1 MMYRLKGLIYGVISS
16 ATFGLIPLFALPAIR
31 NGIGVDSVMFYR
43 FGISALVLG
52 LWLVIRR
59 YDLRISG
66 RELFTLAGL
75 GIFYAMTALLLTIS
89 YLYIPSGIAT
99 TIHFLYPVVVTTVM
113 ILFFKDKVSVPVIG
127 ATLMAILGVY
137 LLSNN
142 GTAGTVSLKG
152 LLLVLTTVV
161 TYALYIVGVNKSCV
175 HRMDGLKLTFYVLL
189 VGAMVFGLNL
199 SVKGVPLDP
208 IPDWETGVYLLLLA
222 LIPTLVSD
230 FTLILSVQHVGS
242 TTTAVLGCMEPLTA
256 VCMGVW
262 FLHESLGFW
271 QLAGIVFD
279 SFEIAE
285 SGSMDKANQFQSL
298 NIALM
303 VTLKRITQAEDEA
316 FRKLTALYTEAFP
329 VEERREIGQLGEL
342 LHTEPAMYFNAVECD
357 GQLAGLFVYWD
368 FGSFYYLEHLAVFA
382 EMRNK
387 KIGQQ
392 ILDWVKEQLQ
402 GVRLLEVEPAETEM
416 ATRRIHYYERNGY
429 RILDR
434 NYLQPPYV
442 KGGKDFPLWVMG
454 NGSGQSAE
462 VLNRQIQTIKD
473 KVYYRL

>member
-1 MMYRLKGLIYGVISS
+1 
-16 ATFGLIPLFALPAIR
+16 
-31 NGIGVDSVMFYR
+31 
-43 FGISALVLG
+43 
-52 LWLVIRR
+52 
-59 YDLRISG
+59 
-66 RELFTLAGL
+66 
-75 GIFYAMTALLLTIS
+75 
-89 YLYIPSGIAT
+89 
-99 TIHFLYPVVVTTVM
+99 
-113 ILFFKDKVSVPVIG
+113 
-127 ATLMAILGVY
+127 
-137 LLSNN
+137 
-142 GTAGTVSLKG
+142 
-152 LLLVLTTVV
+152 
-161 TYALYIVGVNKSCV
+161 
-175 HRMDGLKLTFYVLL
+175 
-189 VGAMVFGLNL
+189 
-199 SVKGVPLDP
+199 
-208 IPDWETGVYLLLLA
+208 
-222 LIPTLVSD
+222 
-230 FTLILSVQHVGS
+230 
-242 TTTAVLGCMEPLTA
+242 
-256 VCMGVW
+256 
-262 FLHESLGFW
+262 
-271 QLAGIVFD
+271 
-279 SFEIAE
+279 
-285 SGSMDKANQFQSL
+285 
-298 NIALM
+298 M

-329 VEERREIGQLGEL
+329 VEERREI
-342 LHTEPAMYFNAVECD
+342 